1 MEAGIAARPSGA
13 SSADRMP
20 ADPPSR
26 RPPTSQMDDTGA
38 GEWPSGTPDGWGS
51 LVDLHLDAAGTK
63 GDLGTLR
70 GGNQLDRD
78 PVLVLHHRRTRS
90 SGRRQSGTGGRV
102 VAGVGVHWGGGTLNY
117 KGKEY

>member
-38 GEWPSGTPDGWGS
+38 GEWPSGTRMGGA
-51 LVDLHLDAAGTK
+51 HLLIFISTPPAPRATLAPCVVETSSTVTPFWFFITAA
-63 GDLGTLR
+63 
-70 GGNQLDRD
+70 
-78 PVLVLHHRRTRS
+78 PAPPAAVSPAPAAV
-90 SGRRQSGTGGRV
+90 
-102 VAGVGVHWGGGTLNY
+102 
-117 KGKEY
+117 